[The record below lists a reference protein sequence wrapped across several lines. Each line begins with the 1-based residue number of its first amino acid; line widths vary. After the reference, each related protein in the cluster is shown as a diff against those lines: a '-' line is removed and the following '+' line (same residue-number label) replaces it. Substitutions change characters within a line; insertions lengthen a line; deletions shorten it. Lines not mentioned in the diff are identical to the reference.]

1 VKGRAIGALAVLV
14 VLVAAGCGSS
24 GGGGE
29 PLTKAQYEQKLNSI
43 GTTIDTSFNELS
55 QMFQGDTPSF
65 DAAATK
71 VADIQD
77 ELRTQADEL
86 DKVTPPENVKTE
98 HEEMVDGLRG
108 FADDLDDF
116 RKAVADGSV
125 AGIQQFADTFTK
137 SDSAKKIQAAGDS
150 LKKKGYDLQGNSGG

>member
-14 VLVAAGCGSS
+14 VLAAAGCGSS

-43 GTTIDTSFNELS
+43 GTTIDTSFNDLS
-55 QMFQGDTPSF
+55 EMFQGESPSF
-65 DAAATK
+65 DAAAKK
-71 VADIQD
+71 VGEIQD
-77 ELRTQADEL
+77 QLRAKADEL
-86 DKVTPPENVKTE
+86 DDVTPPENVKAE

-108 FADDLDDF
+108 FADDLEDF

-125 AGIQQFADTFTK
+125 AGIQEFATTFTK
-137 SDSAKKIQAAGDS
+137 SDAAKKIQAAGDS
-150 LKKKGYDLQGNSGG
+150 LKKKGYSLEGNG